1 MKKLTVQIMSVDD
14 EEDIQEIYKYH
25 FWEEE
30 KKDEVRLFFS
40 TSGKECLDFLKSD
53 TGANIILVLS
63 DINMPGMNGLELLEK
78 IRDNHPTVN
87 VCMVSAY
94 DTYDYVSMAEKKG
107 ALSFFSK
114 PVDFDKLKG
123 FIYSEYFKKAS

>member
-1 MKKLTVQIMSVDD
+1 MKKISIQIMSVDD

-30 KKDEVRLFFS
+30 KKDEVKLFFT
-40 TSGKECLDFLKSD
+40 TSGKDCLSFLKTD
-53 TGANIILVLS
+53 TGADIILVLS

-78 IRDNHPTVN
+78 IRLDYPNVN

-94 DTYDYVSMAEKKG
+94 DTYDYVSQAKQKG
-107 ALSFFSK
+107 AMNFFSK
-114 PVDFDKLKG
+114 PVDFDKLKN
-123 FIYSEYFKKAS
+123 FIRGEFIKKVS